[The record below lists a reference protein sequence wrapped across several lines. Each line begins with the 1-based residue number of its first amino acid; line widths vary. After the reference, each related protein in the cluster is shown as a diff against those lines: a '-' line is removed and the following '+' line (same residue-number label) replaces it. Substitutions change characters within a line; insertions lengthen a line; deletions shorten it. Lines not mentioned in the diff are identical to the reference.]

1 MRNHMKYLVL
11 TVSFLLLLG
20 LTLRAQEPSDIH
32 QHTVAPSNA
41 RFEIVQ
47 SELAAKWTFRL
58 DRFTGHVA
66 QLTHN
71 KDDDNV
77 WEEMRVIGIPYVAT
91 PTRPRF
97 QIFTSG
103 LAARHTFLI
112 DTDTGKTW
120 VIVKTKMEQNTKSAY
135 GSHSLSRVRTGG

>member
-1 MRNHMKYLVL
+1 MKNLVL
-11 TVSFLLLLG
+11 TVSFLLLFG
-20 LTLRAQEPSDIH
+20 QSLRGQEPSDIH
-32 QHTVAPSNA
+32 QQTVAPSNA

-58 DRFTGHVA
+58 DRYTGHVA

-71 KDDDNV
+71 KDGDNV
-77 WEEMRVIGIPYVAT
+77 WQEMRVIGIPYIT
-91 PTRPRF
+91 SPTRARF

-120 VIVKTKMEQNTKSAY
+120 VIATSKGKNEDGTDYED
-135 GSHSLSRVRTGG
+135 SLWQPFSE

>member
-1 MRNHMKYLVL
+1 MRDEMKCLVL
-11 TVSFLLLLG
+11 TGFFLLVFGSHLQ
-20 LTLRAQEPSDIH
+20 AQEPSDIH

-58 DRFTGHVA
+58 DRVTGHVA
-66 QLTHN
+66 QLVHT
-71 KDDDNV
+71 KDDEPA
-77 WEEMRVIGIPYVAT
+77 WEEMRVIGIPYIPS

-103 LAARHTFLI
+103 VAARHTFMI
-112 DTDTGKTW
+112 DTDEVKTW
-120 VIVKTKMEQNTKSAY
+120 VIVTNKGKNEDGTEYET
-135 GSHSLSRVRTGG
+135 SLWQPFAE

>member
-1 MRNHMKYLVL
+1 MKHIAFI
-11 TVSFLLLLG
+11 VSLLLVFGVNLH
-20 LTLRAQEPSDIH
+20 AQQTSDIH
-32 QHTVAPSNA
+32 QQTVAPSNA

-58 DRFTGHVA
+58 DRFTGRVA

-71 KDDDNV
+71 TNDENI
-77 WEEMRVIGIPYVAT
+77 WEEMSVIGIPFIAS
-91 PTRPRF
+91 PTRARF

-120 VIVKTKMEQNTKSAY
+120 VIVTSKVKNVDGTEY
-135 GSHSLSRVRTGG
+135 EVSLWQTFAE

>member
-1 MRNHMKYLVL
+1 MKHIVF
-11 TVSFLLLLG
+11 TVSLLLVFG

-32 QHTVAPSNA
+32 QQTVAPSSA

-66 QLTHN
+66 QLVHN
-71 KDDDNV
+71 KDDENA
-77 WEEMRVIGIPYVAT
+77 WEEMRVIGIPYIAS
-91 PTRPRF
+91 PTRARF

-120 VIVKTKMEQNTKSAY
+120 VIVTNKGKNEDGTEY
-135 GSHSLSRVRTGG
+135 EVSLWQPFAE

>member
-1 MRNHMKYLVL
+1 MKHLVL
-11 TVSFLLLLG
+11 TVSFLLVFG
-20 LTLRAQEPSDIH
+20 LNLRAQEPSDIH
-32 QHTVAPSNA
+32 QHTVAPTNA

-71 KDDDNV
+71 KDDEDM
-77 WEEMRVIGIPYVAT
+77 WEEMRVIGIPYIAS
-91 PTRPRF
+91 PTRARF

-120 VIVKTKMEQNTKSAY
+120 VIVTSKGKNEDGTEY
-135 GSHSLSRVRTGG
+135 DVSLWQPFAE